1 MRIESSRVLDNGQ
14 VGIAG
19 DGSTVAMTTLGLR
32 GPGRRDGHR
41 GGGQRRPRPVPVRG
55 ARGCEDQERGRGLV
69 LRGQLGPRNQGCR
82 VWWDID
88 DVDSEIRGNLVEHN
102 DLGIEYEISFGRAVI
117 SDNVILDNG
126 LDHDW
131 GLPYGSGVFVSN
143 SSGVEVRGN
152 VIDGAAYGIVV
163 YGQDRGSSDRLGRVW
178 ELRDVT
184 VAGNVIAATEV
195 AEWLYAR
202 PGPAPGIVFEDNA
215 FVVDGSAPPV
225 LRDGLEDLDLSRW
238 RPWDTTWARSW

>member
-1 MRIESSRVLDNGQ
+1 MAGNGVLDLSPFVELGGVKIKNAVAGSSF
-14 VGIAG
+14 VGNWVH
-19 DGSTVAMTTLGLR
+19 D
-32 GPGRRDGHR
+32 
-41 GGGQRRPRPVPVRG
+41 
-55 ARGCEDQERGRGLV
+55 
-69 LRGQLGPRNQGCR
+69 NQGVG

-163 YGQDRGSSDRLGRVW
+163 YGQDRGSSDRLGRV
-178 ELRDVT
+178 
-184 VAGNVIAATEV
+184 GSCAT
-195 AEWLYAR
+195 
-202 PGPAPGIVFEDNA
+202 
-215 FVVDGSAPPV
+215 
-225 LRDGLEDLDLSRW
+225 
-238 RPWDTTWARSW
+238 